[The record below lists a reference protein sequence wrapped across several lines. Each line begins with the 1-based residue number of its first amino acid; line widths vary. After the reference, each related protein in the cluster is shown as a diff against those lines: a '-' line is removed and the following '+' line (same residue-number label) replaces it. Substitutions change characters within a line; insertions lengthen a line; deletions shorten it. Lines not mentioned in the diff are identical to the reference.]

1 MRHSAGANLASLNL
15 LFEIIHGDI
24 HPEVAVKVDDDG
36 VDATDAVEDSSQI
49 IVVADLR
56 GPLLTLQSEL
66 LADELIGESLPVV
79 VGISHVMGVEVT
91 GGTTELRRYL
101 AGFQC
106 VELFGEA
113 IDINLYL
120 LTQPRGRC
128 GLTMGLGEHRH
139 ILPLLGIG
147 LELGDKLLYM
157 RIEHIVKG
165 LLEGQRHGGVVDIL

>member
-1 MRHSAGANLASLNL
+1 
-15 LFEIIHGDI
+15 
-24 HPEVAVKVDDDG
+24 
-36 VDATDAVEDSSQI
+36 
-49 IVVADLR
+49 
-56 GPLLTLQSEL
+56 
-66 LADELIGESLPVV
+66 
-79 VGISHVMGVEVT
+79 MGVEVT

-106 VELFGEA
+106 VKLFGEA

-128 GLTMGLGEHRH
+128 VLTMGLGEHRH